1 MSTNTTDE
9 SLSQK
14 VTGGGGGGVVVEL
27 NANSNKHNMSPPTV
41 KKEYLAAPPTSKS
54 RRVRSNSPS
63 YFNPKSIIKS
73 KSNMDNNNHNQLLSP
88 HSAKLESST
97 KSIESTNSTFSA
109 GFLPSP
115 DVQTPSN
122 QSSMIGFNSNNN
134 NTDNKTSPSHG
145 GRLANSSG
153 SLGIGTVAL
162 VAATIGSS
170 IMLTQ
175 EQQELLQQHI
185 EQQKKP
191 PAYAERASFKSNFL
205 SAFAQAAAKKLTTS
219 SSLMPV
225 KTAAQPIFLLIQK
238 KWVLLKF
245 LIPILK

>member
-1 MSTNTTDE
+1 
-9 SLSQK
+9 
-14 VTGGGGGGVVVEL
+14 
-27 NANSNKHNMSPPTV
+27 MSPLTV

-73 KSNMDNNNHNQLLSP
+73 KSNMDNNANNHNQLLSP

-134 NTDNKTSPSHG
+134 NNKTSPSHG

-191 PAYAERASFKSNFL
+191 PAYSERASFKSNFL

-225 KTAAQPIFLLIQK
+225 RPAQPLFLLQ
-238 KWVLLKF
+238 
-245 LIPILK
+245 